1 VENAVPT
8 DLGLND
14 DRVVYL
20 DLDFVSRTSDETF
33 QADPQAKITKQQGGS
48 ARISAYF
55 ANAGVSTQ
63 ESRTYSITS
72 RQMLHALWKQL
83 RGGYPE
89 FEGFENYKGTKLVWM
104 SGNLTLGEWRNA
116 EGQEPGYEFFQL
128 KKGEERTVFLA
139 NETYFS
145 AGFAR
150 MLTASEV
157 LKVNIGIPVVCL
169 ARVMWHADQ
178 AKNFVACPYVI
189 IEQSVGGDG

>member
-1 VENAVPT
+1 MPADP
-8 DLGLND
+8 GLND
-14 DRVVYL
+14 DCVVYL
-20 DLDFVSRTSDETF
+20 DLDFVSRKYEEKFGT
-33 QADPQAKITKQQGGS
+33 DPQAKITKQRGGN
-48 ARISAYF
+48 AGISAYF

-83 RGGYPE
+83 EADYPK
-89 FEGFENYKGTKLVWM
+89 FEGFENYNGTKLVWM
-104 SGNLTLGEWRNA
+104 SGDLTLGEWRKA
-116 EGQEPGYEFFQL
+116 EAQEPGYEFFQL

-169 ARVMWHADQ
+169 ARVMWYADR
-178 AKNFVACPYVI
+178 AKNFVACPYVV
-189 IEQSVGGDG
+189 IERSEGSHA